1 MNSPIVSPR
10 QVCGGTQSHEPLED
24 RRLSRARGP
33 NEGGDGGDF
42 SSGGSGAIVWANNG
56 KIMGEWGES
65 RGDLGENARIQPKCF
80 DGFRSSFNLRKTIQK
95 KMNIMNIFGK

>member
-1 MNSPIVSPR
+1 MEERKVMNLEKTAVFR
-10 QVCGGTQSHEPLED
+10 ERVAQMKAGTAEIFQ
-24 RRLSRARGP
+24 AAAV
-33 NEGGDGGDF
+33 
-42 SSGGSGAIVWANNG
+42 GSGA
-56 KIMGEWGES
+56 GES

>member
-1 MNSPIVSPR
+1 
-10 QVCGGTQSHEPLED
+10 
-24 RRLSRARGP
+24 
-33 NEGGDGGDF
+33 
-42 SSGGSGAIVWANNG
+42 
-56 KIMGEWGES
+56 MGEWGES